1 MRCIIRLESA
11 GLECHAR
18 TVNETVLE
26 NVVLS
31 AINELLGDKP
41 GYQEQL
47 QQNIAE
53 AIRSSSTVTD
63 EIDEKLAALQQEL
76 LQKANNKESYDAV
89 ADEILRLR
97 ELKQQN
103 AMDTSARDEQI
114 RRINELQDFIRHQP
128 THLTVFDETL
138 VKCWIKQITIWDDH
152 ITVELESGV
161 NIDVDV

>member
-1 MRCIIRLESA
+1 M
-11 GLECHAR
+11 ECHAR

-63 EIDEKLAALQQEL
+63 EIDEKLAVLQQEL

-97 ELKQQN
+97 DLKQQSVMN
-103 AMDTSARDEQI
+103 TSARDEQI
-114 RRINELQDFIRHQP
+114 RRINELQDFIRNQP
-128 THLTVFDETL
+128 TYLTEFDETL
-138 VKCWIKQITIWDDH
+138 VKRSLKQITVWNDR
-152 ITVELESGV
+152 ITVELKSGV
-161 NIDVDV
+161 NIDVGA